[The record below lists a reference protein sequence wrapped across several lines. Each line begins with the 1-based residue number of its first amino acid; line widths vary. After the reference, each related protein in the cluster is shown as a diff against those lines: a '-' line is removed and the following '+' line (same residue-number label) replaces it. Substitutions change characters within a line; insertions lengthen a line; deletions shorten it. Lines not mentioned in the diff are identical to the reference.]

1 MVFNII
7 LKFFF
12 SYFFT
17 VRCVYTNYREEI
29 SPPIHR
35 VRYEFGT
42 FKAWVQ
48 EGEKEKSN
56 YRFLD
61 LGDML
66 SCFVGGL
73 FTQGYYLLFRGKF
86 NILFFNLDNLLFSEI
101 KILST

>member
-66 SCFVGGL
+66 PCFVGGL
-73 FTQGYYLLFRGKF
+73 LHK
-86 NILFFNLDNLLFSEI
+86 NIIYSLGENLIFCFLILIIFSFQ
-101 KILST
+101 KLKLY